1 MNEQWKRYAEL
12 ELREREFEIALK
24 SIQQEKA
31 VLEPELLGSMA
42 RKGSTVS
49 PFPAS
54 HSSPSGAS
62 SPGRERD
69 SPSRMWPVRSSNP
82 ASASTS
88 RKTTTPTRC
97 RRMCAASPPR
107 MTRTWLLRTLSPACR
122 NRCGPSVP
130 WARSGKSEPA
140 RGSPIVV
147 YTSIGNL

>member
-31 VLEPELLGSMA
+31 ALEPELLDSMA
-42 RKGSTVS
+42 EEGLDRLTLSGITF
-49 PFPAS
+49 FPKRRVFAG
-54 HSSPSGAS
+54 P
-62 SPGRERD
+62 REGFAKQD
-69 SPSRMWPVRSSNP
+69 VPVRSSNP

-97 RRMCAASPPR
+97 RRMYAASPPR
-107 MTRTWLLRTLSPACR
+107 MTLTWLLRTLRPACR

-130 WARSGKSEPA
+130 
-140 RGSPIVV
+140 
-147 YTSIGNL
+147 